1 MLRRLRRAVPIIFSG
16 RIDWLPPKQR
26 PIVLIHADGFNTL
39 TKFVS
44 ASDVAILDPERI
56 NIFIV
61 LKMLFSFQN
70 SHAQYR
76 AKFINTVQPKAVIT
90 FIDNDVTFYSLKSLV
105 FGPRFVSVQ
114 NGLRHNYSFNSEGGL
129 LDQLDE
135 VSKNVSL
142 TCDYICVFGL
152 ASAKLFSTYIKAKT
166 LITGSIQNNFREASL
181 HNAMTSDVV
190 FVSQLQAFTLEGST
204 VKVYFG
210 HQEITISEFFEVE
223 RQIVQAL
230 GKYCEEKELRLIIC
244 GKRDQTH
251 TYEREFFESI
261 LKPQIPNFFARES
274 SSNTYDAING
284 TGLVVT
290 IDSTIGYESLSIGKR
305 VAFMSGRTQ
314 AADPVGLSEVRDTN
328 FGYPLDLSPT
338 GKFWTNQATATE
350 LARILDYLEVVT
362 DEEWATE
369 IAPYNESLMAYQP
382 GNPVF
387 KELLLELGLT
397 LIDGVKS
404 DA

>member
-1 MLRRLRRAVPIIFSG
+1 MLRRLRRAVPIVFSG

-39 TKFVS
+39 TKFVN
-44 ASDVAILDPERI
+44 ASDVVILDPERI
-56 NIFIV
+56 NIFVV

-70 SHAQYR
+70 SHAKYR
-76 AKFINTVQPKAVIT
+76 AKFINTVRPKAVIT

-105 FGPRFVSVQ
+105 PGPQFVSVQ
-114 NGLRHNYSFNSEGGL
+114 NGLRHNYSFDSQGGL

-135 VSKNVSL
+135 VSKQVSL

-152 ASAKLFSTYIKAKT
+152 ASAKLFSTYINSKT
-166 LITGSIQNNFREASL
+166 LITGSIQNNFREIGAPS
-181 HNAMTSDVV
+181 AMTSDVV

-210 HQEITISEFFEVE
+210 NQGITISEFFEVE
-223 RQIVQAL
+223 RQIVRAL
-230 GKYCEEKELRLIIC
+230 ASYCEQKGLRLVIC

-251 TYEREFFESI
+251 TYERDFFDKV
-261 LKPQIPNFFARES
+261 LHPQKPIFLPRETGS
-274 SSNTYDAING
+274 STYDAIEA

-305 VAFMSGRTQ
+305 VAFISGRTQ
-314 AADPVGLSEVRDTN
+314 TADPMGLAQVRDTN

-338 GKFWTNQATATE
+338 GKFWTNHATSAE
-350 LARILDYLEVVT
+350 LTRILDYLQAAT

-382 GNPVF
+382 GNPIF
-387 KELLLELGLT
+387 KQLLLDLGLT
-397 LIDGVKS
+397 LIDGMKS

>member
-16 RIDWLPPKQR
+16 RIDWLPPKRR
-26 PIVLIHADGFNTL
+26 PVVLVHADGFKTL

-44 ASDVAILDPERI
+44 ASNVAILDPERI

-61 LKMLFSFQN
+61 LKMLCSFQT

-76 AKFINTVQPKAVIT
+76 AKFINTVQPKAVFT
-90 FIDNDVTFYSLKSLV
+90 FIDNDVSFYSLKSLV
-105 FGPRFVSVQ
+105 YGPQFISVQ
-114 NGLRHNYSFNSEGGL
+114 NGLRHNYSFNSRGGL
-129 LDQLDE
+129 LDRLAE
-135 VSKNVSL
+135 VSKQVSL
-142 TCDYICVFGL
+142 TCDYICVFGR
-152 ASAKLFSTYIKAKT
+152 ASAELFSTYINTKT
-166 LITGSIQNNFREASL
+166 LITGSIQNNFRETSTS
-181 HNAMTSDVV
+181 NAITSDVV
-190 FVSQLQAFTLEGST
+190 FVSQLQAFTLEGSS

-210 HQEITISEFFEVE
+210 HREITISEFFEAE
-223 RQIVQAL
+223 RQIVRAL
-230 GKYCEEKELRLIIC
+230 DKYCEKNELRLVIC

-251 TYEREFFESI
+251 TYEREFFEKI
-261 LKPQIPNFFARES
+261 LQPKKLNFLIRES
-274 SSNTYDAING
+274 GSSTYDAIDA

-314 AADPVGLSEVRDTN
+314 SADPKGLAQIRDTN
-328 FGYPLDLSPT
+328 FGYPLELPAQ
-338 GKFWTNQATATE
+338 GNFWTNQATATE
-350 LARILDYLEVVT
+350 LTRILDYLQGVT

-387 KELLLELGLT
+387 KKLLLDLGLT

>member
-1 MLRRLRRAVPIIFSG
+1 MLRRLRRAVLIIFSG

-26 PIVLIHADGFNTL
+26 PVVLIHADGFNTL

-44 ASDVAILDPERI
+44 TSDVAILDPERI

-61 LKMLFSFQN
+61 LKMLFSFRN

-76 AKFINTVQPKAVIT
+76 AKFINTVRPKVVIT
-90 FIDNDVTFYSLKSLV
+90 FIDNDVTFYSLKNFV
-105 FGPRFVSVQ
+105 VGPQFISVQ
-114 NGLRHNYSFNSEGGL
+114 NGLRHNYSFNSQGGF

-135 VSKNVSL
+135 VAKKESL

-152 ASAKLFSTYIKAKT
+152 ASAQLFSTYIDAKT
-166 LITGSIQNNFREASL
+166 LITGSIQNNFREIGAP
-181 HNAMTSDVV
+181 NAVKSDVV
-190 FVSQLQAFTLEGST
+190 FVSQLQAFALDGST
-204 VKVYFG
+204 VNVYFG
-210 HQEITISEFFEVE
+210 RQGITISEFFEAE
-223 RQIVQAL
+223 RQIVQSVAE
-230 GKYCEEKELRLIIC
+230 YCDQKDLRLVIC
-244 GKRDQTH
+244 GKRDKTH
-251 TYEREFFESI
+251 TYEREFFENI
-261 LKPQIPNFFARES
+261 LPPTKLNFLSRES
-274 SSNTYDAING
+274 NSNTYDEINA
-284 TGLVVT
+284 TRLVVT

-314 AADPVGLSEVRDTN
+314 SADPVGLAQVRDTN
-328 FGYPLDLSPT
+328 FGYPLELSPT
-338 GKFWTNQATATE
+338 GKFWTNQATTTE
-350 LARILDYLEVVT
+350 LARILDYLQAVT
-362 DEEWATE
+362 DHEWATE

-387 KELLLELGLT
+387 RKLLLDLGLT

>member
-1 MLRRLRRAVPIIFSG
+1 MFRRLRRAVPIVFSG

-26 PIVLIHADGFNTL
+26 PVVLIHADGLNTL

-44 ASDVAILDPERI
+44 ASDVSILDPERI
-56 NIFIV
+56 NVFVV

-76 AKFINTVQPKAVIT
+76 VKFINTVQPKVVIT

-105 FGPRFVSVQ
+105 PGPQFVSVQ
-114 NGLRHNYSFNSEGGL
+114 NGLRHNYSFNSHGGL
-129 LDQLDE
+129 LDQLNE
-135 VSKNVSL
+135 VSKQEPL

-152 ASAKLFSTYIKAKT
+152 ASAKLFLTYIKTKT
-166 LITGSIQNNFREASL
+166 LITGSIQNNFRKTSTP
-181 HNAMTSDVV
+181 NAITSDVV

-210 HQEITISEFFEVE
+210 NQGITISEFFEAE
-223 RQIVQAL
+223 RQIVRAL
-230 GKYCEEKELRLIIC
+230 DKYCEENELRLVVC

-261 LKPQIPNFFARES
+261 LQPKKLNFLARKSGS
-274 SSNTYDAING
+274 STYDAIDA

-290 IDSTIGYESLSIGKR
+290 VDSTIGYESLSIGKR

-314 AADPVGLSEVRDTN
+314 AADAVGLAEVRDTN

-338 GKFWTNQATATE
+338 GKFWTNQATTIE
-350 LARILDYLEVVT
+350 LTRILDYLRAVT
-362 DEEWATE
+362 DEEWAAE

-387 KELLLELGLT
+387 RELLLDLGLT

>member
-1 MLRRLRRAVPIIFSG
+1 MFRRLRRAVPIVFSG

-26 PIVLIHADGFNTL
+26 PVVLIHADGLNTL

-44 ASDVAILDPERI
+44 ASDVSILDPERI
-56 NIFIV
+56 NVFVV

-76 AKFINTVQPKAVIT
+76 VKFINTVQPKVVIT

-105 FGPRFVSVQ
+105 PGPQFVSVQ
-114 NGLRHNYSFNSEGGL
+114 NGLRHNYSFNSHGGL
-129 LDQLDE
+129 LDQLNE
-135 VSKNVSL
+135 VSKQEPL

-152 ASAKLFSTYIKAKT
+152 ASAKLFLTYIKTKT
-166 LITGSIQNNFREASL
+166 LITGSIQNNFRKTSTP
-181 HNAMTSDVV
+181 NAITSDVV

-210 HQEITISEFFEVE
+210 NQGITISEFFEAE
-223 RQIVQAL
+223 RQIVRAL
-230 GKYCEEKELRLIIC
+230 DKYCEENELRLVVC

-261 LKPQIPNFFARES
+261 LQPKKLNFLARKSGS
-274 SSNTYDAING
+274 STYDAIDA

-290 IDSTIGYESLSIGKR
+290 VDSTIGYESLSIGKR

-314 AADPVGLSEVRDTN
+314 AAGAVGLAEVRDTN

-338 GKFWTNQATATE
+338 GKFWTNQATTTE
-350 LARILDYLEVVT
+350 LTRILDYLRAVT
-362 DEEWATE
+362 DEEWAAE

-387 KELLLELGLT
+387 RKLLLDLGLT
-397 LIDGVKS
+397 LIDGVKT

>member
-1 MLRRLRRAVPIIFSG
+1 MLRRLRRAVPIVFSG

-39 TKFVS
+39 TKFVN
-44 ASDVAILDPERI
+44 ASDVVILDPERI
-56 NIFIV
+56 NIFDV
-61 LKMLFSFQN
+61 LKKLFSYQK
-70 SHAQYR
+70 SHAKYR
-76 AKFINTVQPKAVIT
+76 AKFINTVRPKAVIT

-105 FGPRFVSVQ
+105 PGPQFVSVQ
-114 NGLRHNYSFNSEGGL
+114 NGLRHNYSFNSQGGL

-135 VSKNVSL
+135 VSKQVSL

-152 ASAKLFSTYIKAKT
+152 ASAKLFSTYINSKT
-166 LITGSIQNNFREASL
+166 LITGSIQNNFREIGAPS
-181 HNAMTSDVV
+181 AMTSDVV

-210 HQEITISEFFEVE
+210 NQGITISEFFEVE
-223 RQIVQAL
+223 RQIVRAL
-230 GKYCEEKELRLIIC
+230 ASYCEQKGLRLVIC

-251 TYEREFFESI
+251 TYERDFFDKV
-261 LKPQIPNFFARES
+261 LHPQKPIFLPRETGS
-274 SSNTYDAING
+274 STYDAIEA

-305 VAFMSGRTQ
+305 VAFISGRTQ
-314 AADPVGLSEVRDTN
+314 TADPMGLAQVRDTN

-338 GKFWTNQATATE
+338 GKFWTNHATSAE
-350 LARILDYLEVVT
+350 LTRILDYLQAAT

-382 GNPVF
+382 GNPIF
-387 KELLLELGLT
+387 KQLLLDLGLT
-397 LIDGVKS
+397 LIDGMKS

>member
-1 MLRRLRRAVPIIFSG
+1 MLRRLRRAVTIIFSG
-16 RIDWLPPKQR
+16 QIDWSPPKQR
-26 PIVLIHADGFNTL
+26 PVVLVHADGFNTL

-56 NIFIV
+56 NIFVV

-105 FGPRFVSVQ
+105 SGPQFISVQ
-114 NGLRHNYSFNSEGGL
+114 NGLRHNYSFNSQGGL

-135 VSKNVSL
+135 VSKQVSL
-142 TCDYICVFGL
+142 TCDYICVFGH
-152 ASAKLFSTYIKAKT
+152 ASAKLFSTYINTKT
-166 LITGSIQNNFREASL
+166 LITGSIQNNFREVCTP
-181 HNAMTSDVV
+181 NAMTSEVV
-190 FVSQLQAFTLEGST
+190 FVSQLQAFTLEGSS

-210 HQEITISEFFEVE
+210 HQGITISEFFEAE
-223 RQIVQAL
+223 RQIIRAL
-230 GKYCEEKELRLIIC
+230 AKYCEAKELRLVVC

-251 TYEREFFESI
+251 TYEREFFENI
-261 LKPQIPNFFARES
+261 LQPKKPNFLARKNS
-274 SSNTYDAING
+274 SSTYDAINA

-328 FGYPLDLSPT
+328 FGYPLDLSLT
-338 GKFWTNQATATE
+338 GKFWTNQATTTE
-350 LARILDYLEVVT
+350 LTRILDYLQAVT

-387 KELLLELGLT
+387 KKLLLDLGLT

>member
-1 MLRRLRRAVPIIFSG
+1 MFRRLRRAVPIVFSG

-26 PIVLIHADGFNTL
+26 PVVLIHADGLNTL

-44 ASDVAILDPERI
+44 ASDVSILDPERI
-56 NIFIV
+56 NVFVV

-76 AKFINTVQPKAVIT
+76 VKFINTVQPKVVIT

-105 FGPRFVSVQ
+105 PGPQFVSVQ
-114 NGLRHNYSFNSEGGL
+114 NGLRHNYSFNSHGGL
-129 LDQLDE
+129 LDQLNE
-135 VSKNVSL
+135 VSKQEPL

-152 ASAKLFSTYIKAKT
+152 ASAKLFLTYIKTKT
-166 LITGSIQNNFREASL
+166 LITGSIQNNFRKTSTP
-181 HNAMTSDVV
+181 NAITSDVV

-210 HQEITISEFFEVE
+210 NQGITISEFFEAE
-223 RQIVQAL
+223 RQIVRAL
-230 GKYCEEKELRLIIC
+230 DKYCEENELRLVVC

-261 LKPQIPNFFARES
+261 LQPKKLNFLARKSGS
-274 SSNTYDAING
+274 STYDAIDA

-290 IDSTIGYESLSIGKR
+290 VDSTIGYESLSIGKR

-314 AADPVGLSEVRDTN
+314 AAGAVGLAEVRDTN

-338 GKFWTNQATATE
+338 GKFWTNQATTTE
-350 LARILDYLEVVT
+350 LTRILDYLRAVT
-362 DEEWATE
+362 DEEWAAE

-387 KELLLELGLT
+387 RELLLDLGLT

>member
-1 MLRRLRRAVPIIFSG
+1 MLRRLRRAVPIVFSG

-26 PIVLIHADGFNTL
+26 PVVLIHADGFNTL
-39 TKFVS
+39 TKFVN
-44 ASDVAILDPERI
+44 ASDVSILDPERI

-70 SHAQYR
+70 SHAKYR
-76 AKFINTVQPKAVIT
+76 AKFIKAVQPKVVIT

-105 FGPRFVSVQ
+105 SGPQFVSVQ
-114 NGLRHNYSFNSEGGL
+114 NGLRHNYSFNLQGGL
-129 LDQLDE
+129 LDQLGE
-135 VSKNVSL
+135 VSKQISL

-152 ASAKLFSTYIKAKT
+152 ASAKLFSNYINTTT
-166 LITGSIQNNFREASL
+166 LITGSIQNNFRETNMPHAI
-181 HNAMTSDVV
+181 TSDVI
-190 FVSQLQAFTLEGST
+190 FVSQLQAFTLEGSS

-210 HQEITISEFFEVE
+210 QRGITISEFFEAE
-223 RQIVQAL
+223 RQIVRAL
-230 GKYCEEKELRLIIC
+230 DKYCEENDLRLVIC

-261 LKPQIPNFFARES
+261 LQPKKPNFLARES
-274 SSNTYDAING
+274 HSSTYDAIDA
-284 TGLVVT
+284 TRLVVT

-314 AADPVGLSEVRDTN
+314 SADPVGLAQTRDTN
-328 FGYPLDLSPT
+328 FGYPLDLPAN
-338 GKFWTNQATATE
+338 GNFWTNQATATE
-350 LARILDYLEVVT
+350 LTRILDYLQAVT
-362 DEEWATE
+362 DKEWATE

-387 KELLLELGLT
+387 KKLLLDLGLT

>member
-114 NGLRHNYSFNSEGGL
+114 NGLRHNYSFNSQGGL

-261 LKPQIPNFFARES
+261 LKPQIPNFLARES

>member
-1 MLRRLRRAVPIIFSG
+1 MLRRLRRAVTIIFSG

-44 ASDVAILDPERI
+44 ASDVSILDPERI
-56 NIFIV
+56 NIFVV

-70 SHAQYR
+70 SHAKYR
-76 AKFINTVQPKAVIT
+76 AKFINTVRPKAVIT

-105 FGPRFVSVQ
+105 PGPQFVSVQ
-114 NGLRHNYSFNSEGGL
+114 NGLRHNYSFNSQGGL

-135 VSKNVSL
+135 VSKQVSL
-142 TCDYICVFGL
+142 TCDYICVFGI
-152 ASAKLFSTYIKAKT
+152 ASATLFSTYIKTKT
-166 LITGSIQNNFREASL
+166 LITGSIQNNFRETSTP
-181 HNAMTSDVV
+181 NAKTSDVV
-190 FVSQLQAFTLEGST
+190 FVSQLQAFTLEGSL

-210 HQEITISEFFEVE
+210 NQGITISEFFEVE
-223 RQIVQAL
+223 RQIVRAL
-230 GKYCEEKELRLIIC
+230 DKYCEKNELRLVIC

-251 TYEREFFESI
+251 TYEREFFENI
-261 LKPQIPNFFARES
+261 LQPKKPNFLIRES
-274 SSNTYDAING
+274 GSSTYDAIDA

-314 AADPVGLSEVRDTN
+314 SADPVGLAQIRDTN
-328 FGYPLDLSPT
+328 FGYPLDLPAN
-338 GKFWTNQATATE
+338 GNFWTNQATATE
-350 LARILDYLEVVT
+350 LTRILDYLQAVT
-362 DEEWATE
+362 DREWATE

-387 KELLLELGLT
+387 KKLLLDLGLT

>member
-1 MLRRLRRAVPIIFSG
+1 MFRRLRRAVPIVFSG

-26 PIVLIHADGFNTL
+26 PVVLIHADGLNTL

-44 ASDVAILDPERI
+44 ASDVSILDPERI
-56 NIFIV
+56 NIFVV

-76 AKFINTVQPKAVIT
+76 VKFINTVQPKVVIT

-105 FGPRFVSVQ
+105 PGPQFVSVQ
-114 NGLRHNYSFNSEGGL
+114 NGLRHNYSFNSQGGL
-129 LDQLDE
+129 LDQLNE
-135 VSKNVSL
+135 ASKQESL
-142 TCDYICVFGL
+142 ACDYICVFGL
-152 ASAKLFSTYIKAKT
+152 ASAKLFSTYIKTKT
-166 LITGSIQNNFREASL
+166 LTTGSIQNNFRKTSTP
-181 HNAMTSDVV
+181 NATTSDVI
-190 FVSQLQAFTLEGST
+190 FVSQLQAFTLEGSS

-210 HQEITISEFFEVE
+210 NQGITISEFFEAE
-223 RQIVQAL
+223 RQIVRAL
-230 GKYCEEKELRLIIC
+230 DKYCEENELRLVVC
-244 GKRDQTH
+244 GKRDQAH
-251 TYEREFFESI
+251 TYEREFFENI
-261 LKPQIPNFFARES
+261 LQPKKLNFLIRES
-274 SSNTYDAING
+274 GSSTYDAIEA

-314 AADPVGLSEVRDTN
+314 SADPMGLAQIRDTN
-328 FGYPLDLSPT
+328 FGYPLDLPT
-338 GKFWTNQATATE
+338 HGNFWTNQASATE
-350 LARILDYLEVVT
+350 LTRILDYLQGVT

-369 IAPYNESLMAYQP
+369 IAPYNETLMAYQP

-387 KELLLELGLT
+387 KKLLLDLGLT

>member
-1 MLRRLRRAVPIIFSG
+1 MFRRLRRAVPIVFSG

-26 PIVLIHADGFNTL
+26 PVVLIHADGLNTL

-44 ASDVAILDPERI
+44 ASDVSILDPERI
-56 NIFIV
+56 NIFVV

-76 AKFINTVQPKAVIT
+76 VKFINTVQPKVVIT
-90 FIDNDVTFYSLKSLV
+90 FIDNDVTFYSLKILV
-105 FGPRFVSVQ
+105 PGPQFVSVQ
-114 NGLRHNYSFNSEGGL
+114 NGLRHNYSFNSQGGL

-135 VSKNVSL
+135 VSKRVSL

-152 ASAKLFSTYIKAKT
+152 ASATLFSTYIKTKT
-166 LITGSIQNNFREASL
+166 LITGSIQNNFRKTSTP
-181 HNAMTSDVV
+181 HTKTSDVV
-190 FVSQLQAFTLEGST
+190 FVSQLQAFTLEGSS

-210 HQEITISEFFEVE
+210 NQGITISEFFEVE
-223 RQIVQAL
+223 RQIVRAL
-230 GKYCEEKELRLIIC
+230 DKYCEKNELRLVIC

-251 TYEREFFESI
+251 TYEREFFENI
-261 LKPQIPNFFARES
+261 LQPKKPNFLIRES
-274 SSNTYDAING
+274 GSSTYDAIDA

-314 AADPVGLSEVRDTN
+314 TADPVGLSEVRDTN

-338 GKFWTNQATATE
+338 GKFWTNQATTTE
-350 LARILDYLEVVT
+350 LTRILDYLQAVT
-362 DEEWATE
+362 DKEWATE
-369 IAPYNESLMAYQP
+369 IAPYNETLMAYQP

-387 KELLLELGLT
+387 KKLLLDLGLT

>member
-1 MLRRLRRAVPIIFSG
+1 MFRRLRRAVPIVFSG

-26 PIVLIHADGFNTL
+26 PVVLIHADGLNTL

-44 ASDVAILDPERI
+44 ASDVSILDPKRI
-56 NIFIV
+56 NIFVV

-76 AKFINTVQPKAVIT
+76 VKFINTVQPKVVIT

-105 FGPRFVSVQ
+105 PGPQFVSVQ
-114 NGLRHNYSFNSEGGL
+114 NGLRHNYSFNSHGGL
-129 LDQLDE
+129 LDQLNE
-135 VSKNVSL
+135 VSKQESL

-152 ASAKLFSTYIKAKT
+152 ASAKLFLTYIKTKT
-166 LITGSIQNNFREASL
+166 LITGSIQNNFRKTSTP
-181 HNAMTSDVV
+181 NAITSDVV

-210 HQEITISEFFEVE
+210 NQRITISEFFEAE
-223 RQIVQAL
+223 RQIVRAL
-230 GKYCEEKELRLIIC
+230 DKYCEENELRLVVC

-261 LKPQIPNFFARES
+261 LQPKKLNFLARKSGS
-274 SSNTYDAING
+274 STYDAIDA

-290 IDSTIGYESLSIGKR
+290 VDSTIGYESLSIGKR

-314 AADPVGLSEVRDTN
+314 AADAVGLAEVRDTN

-338 GKFWTNQATATE
+338 GKFWTNQATTIE
-350 LARILDYLEVVT
+350 LTRILDYLRAVT
-362 DEEWATE
+362 DEEWAAE

-387 KELLLELGLT
+387 RELLLDLGLT

>member
-1 MLRRLRRAVPIIFSG
+1 MAARFLQILKIICASG
-16 RIDWLPPKQR
+16 ISIVPPKQR
-26 PIVLIHADGFNTL
+26 PIVLIHADGFSTL

-44 ASDVAILDPERI
+44 ASDVVILDPERI

-76 AKFINTVQPKAVIT
+76 TKFINTVQPKVVIT

-105 FGPRFVSVQ
+105 PGPQFISVQ
-114 NGLRHNYSFNSEGGL
+114 NGIRHNYSFNSQGGL

-135 VSKNVSL
+135 VSKQVSL
-142 TCDYICVFGL
+142 TCDHICVFGL
-152 ASAKLFSTYIKAKT
+152 ASAKLFSTYINTKT
-166 LITGSIQNNFREASL
+166 LITGSIQNNFRETSTP
-181 HNAMTSDVV
+181 NAITSDVV
-190 FVSQLQAFTLEGST
+190 FVSQLQAFTLEGSS

-210 HQEITISEFFEVE
+210 HREITISEFFEAE
-223 RQIVQAL
+223 RQIVRAL
-230 GKYCEEKELRLIIC
+230 DKYCEQNELRLVIC
-244 GKRDQTH
+244 GKRDKTH
-251 TYEREFFESI
+251 IHECEFFENI
-261 LKPQIPNFFARES
+261 LQPKKPNFLARES
-274 SSNTYDAING
+274 GSSTYDAINA

-314 AADPVGLSEVRDTN
+314 SADPVGLAQIRDTN
-328 FGYPLDLSPT
+328 FGYPLDLPANGNFGT
-338 GKFWTNQATATE
+338 TQATATE
-350 LARILDYLEVVT
+350 LTRILDYLQGVT

-369 IAPYNESLMAYQP
+369 IAPYNEILMAYQP

-387 KELLLELGLT
+387 KKLLMDLGLT

>member
-1 MLRRLRRAVPIIFSG
+1 MLRRLRRAVPVIFSG
-16 RIDWLPPKQR
+16 QIDWLPPKQR
-26 PIVLIHADGFNTL
+26 PVVLIHADGFNSL
-39 TKFVS
+39 TKFVD

-56 NIFIV
+56 NFFVV
-61 LKMLFSFQN
+61 LKMLLSFQF

-76 AKFINTVQPKAVIT
+76 AKFINTVQPKVVIT
-90 FIDNDVTFYSLKSLV
+90 FIDNDVTFYSLKRV
-105 FGPRFVSVQ
+105 IHGPRFVSVQ
-114 NGLRHNYSFNSEGGL
+114 NGLRHNYSFNSQGGL
-129 LDQLDE
+129 LDQLEE
-135 VSKNVSL
+135 VSKHVSL

-152 ASAKLFSTYIKAKT
+152 ASAKLFSTYINSKT
-166 LITGSIQNNFREASL
+166 LITGSIQNNFREIGAPS
-181 HNAMTSDVV
+181 AMTSDVV

-210 HQEITISEFFEVE
+210 NQGITISEFFEVE
-223 RQIVQAL
+223 RQIVRAL
-230 GKYCEEKELRLIIC
+230 DKYCEEKELRLVIC

-251 TYEREFFESI
+251 TYEREFFENI
-261 LKPQIPNFFARES
+261 LQPKKPNFLIRES
-274 SSNTYDAING
+274 GSSTYDAIDA

-314 AADPVGLSEVRDTN
+314 SADSVGLAQIRDTN
-328 FGYPLDLSPT
+328 FGYPLDLPAH
-338 GKFWTNQATATE
+338 GNFWTNQATATE
-350 LARILDYLEVVT
+350 LTRILDHLRAVT

-369 IAPYNESLMAYQP
+369 IAPYNETLMAYQP

-387 KELLLELGLT
+387 KKLLLDLGLT

>member
-1 MLRRLRRAVPIIFSG
+1 MLRRSRRAVTIIFSG

-26 PIVLIHADGFNTL
+26 PVVLIHVDGFNTL
-39 TKFVS
+39 TKFVD
-44 ASDVAILDPERI
+44 ASDVSILDPERM

-61 LKMLFSFQN
+61 FKMLCSFQY
-70 SHAQYR
+70 SQAKYC
-76 AKFINTVQPKAVIT
+76 AKFINTVRPKAVMT

-105 FGPRFVSVQ
+105 PGPQFISVQ
-114 NGLRHNYSFNSEGGL
+114 NGLRHNYSFNSQGGL

-135 VSKNVSL
+135 ASKQVSL

-152 ASAKLFSTYIKAKT
+152 ASAKLFSTYIKTKT
-166 LITGSIQNNFREASL
+166 IITGSIQNNFRETGMS
-181 HNAMTSDVV
+181 NAMTSDVV
-190 FVSQLQAFTLEGST
+190 FVSQLQAFTLDGST
-204 VKVYFG
+204 VKVFFG
-210 HQEITISEFFEVE
+210 HRGITISEFYEAE
-223 RQIVQAL
+223 RQIVRAL
-230 GKYCEEKELRLIIC
+230 AEYCEEKELRLVIC

-251 TYEREFFESI
+251 TYEREFFEDI
-261 LKPQIPNFFARES
+261 LLPKKPNFLARDNGS
-274 SSNTYDAING
+274 STYDTIDA

-314 AADPVGLSEVRDTN
+314 AADPVGLAQVCDTN

-338 GKFWTNQATATE
+338 GKFWTNQATPTE
-350 LARILDYLEVVT
+350 LTRILDYLRAVT

-387 KELLLELGLT
+387 RKLLLDLGLT

>member
-1 MLRRLRRAVPIIFSG
+1 MLRRLRRAVPIFFTG

-26 PIVLIHADGFNTL
+26 PVVLIHADGFRTL

-44 ASDVAILDPERI
+44 AQDVAILDPERI

-61 LKMLFSFQN
+61 LKMLCSFQN

-76 AKFINTVQPKAVIT
+76 IKFINTVQPKVVIT

-105 FGPRFVSVQ
+105 SGPQFVSVQ
-114 NGLRHNYSFNSEGGL
+114 NGLRHNYSFNSQGGL

-135 VSKNVSL
+135 VSKQISL

-152 ASAKLFSTYIKAKT
+152 ASAKLFSTYINTKT
-166 LITGSIQNNFREASL
+166 LITGSIQNNFREKNMP
-181 HNAMTSDVV
+181 HAMTSDVV
-190 FVSQLQAFTLEGST
+190 FVSQLQAFTLEGSS

-210 HQEITISEFFEVE
+210 QQGITISEFFEAE
-223 RQIVQAL
+223 RQIVRAL
-230 GKYCEEKELRLIIC
+230 DKYCEENELRLVVC

-251 TYEREFFESI
+251 THEREFFESI
-261 LKPQIPNFFARES
+261 LQPKKPNFLVRENGS
-274 SSNTYDAING
+274 STYDAIDA

-314 AADPVGLSEVRDTN
+314 SADAVGLAQTRDTN
-328 FGYPLDLSPT
+328 FGYPLDLPAN
-338 GKFWTNQATATE
+338 GNFWTNQATATE
-350 LARILDYLEVVT
+350 LTRILDYLQAVT
-362 DEEWATE
+362 DKEWATE

-387 KELLLELGLT
+387 KKLLLDLGLT

>member
-1 MLRRLRRAVPIIFSG
+1 MLRRLQRAVTIIFSG
-16 RIDWLPPKQR
+16 QIDWSPPKQR
-26 PIVLIHADGFNTL
+26 PVVLIHADGFNTL
-39 TKFVS
+39 TKFVT
-44 ASDVAILDPERI
+44 ASDVSILDPERI

-61 LKMLFSFQN
+61 LKMLCSFQN
-70 SHAQYR
+70 SHAKYR
-76 AKFINTVQPKAVIT
+76 IKFINTVQPKVVIT

-105 FGPRFVSVQ
+105 SGPQFVSVQ
-114 NGLRHNYSFNSEGGL
+114 NGLRHNYSFNSQGGL

-135 VSKNVSL
+135 VSKQISL

-152 ASAKLFSTYIKAKT
+152 ASAKLFSTYINTTT
-166 LITGSIQNNFREASL
+166 LITGSIQNNFRETNIP
-181 HNAMTSDVV
+181 HAMTSDVV
-190 FVSQLQAFTLEGST
+190 FVSQLQAFTLEGSS

-210 HQEITISEFFEVE
+210 HQGITISEFFEAE
-223 RQIVQAL
+223 RQIVRAL
-230 GKYCEEKELRLIIC
+230 DKYCEENELRLVIC

-251 TYEREFFESI
+251 TYECEFFEG
-261 LKPQIPNFFARES
+261 LLQPKKPNFLARES
-274 SSNTYDAING
+274 GSSTYDAIEA

-314 AADPVGLSEVRDTN
+314 AADPVGLAEVRDTN

-338 GKFWTNQATATE
+338 GKFWTNQATPTE
-350 LARILDYLEVVT
+350 LTRILDYLRAVT
-362 DEEWATE
+362 DEEWAAE

-387 KELLLELGLT
+387 RKLLLDLGLT
-397 LIDGVKS
+397 LIDGEKS

>member
-1 MLRRLRRAVPIIFSG
+1 MLRRLRRAVPIVFSG

-26 PIVLIHADGFNTL
+26 PVVLIHADGFNTL
-39 TKFVS
+39 TKLVN
-44 ASDVAILDPERI
+44 ASDVSVLDPERI

-61 LKMLFSFQN
+61 LKMLCSFQN

-76 AKFINTVQPKAVIT
+76 IKFIKTVQPKVVIT

-105 FGPRFVSVQ
+105 SGPQFISVQ
-114 NGLRHNYSFNSEGGL
+114 NGLRHNYSFNSKGGL
-129 LDQLDE
+129 LDQLNE
-135 VSKNVSL
+135 VSKQISL

-152 ASAKLFSTYIKAKT
+152 ASAKLFSTYINTKT
-166 LITGSIQNNFREASL
+166 LITGSIQNNFREKNMP
-181 HNAMTSDVV
+181 HAMTSDVV
-190 FVSQLQAFTLEGST
+190 FVSQLQAFKLEGSS

-210 HQEITISEFFEVE
+210 QQGITISEFFEAE
-223 RQIVQAL
+223 RQIVRAL
-230 GKYCEEKELRLIIC
+230 DKYCEENELRLVVC

-261 LKPQIPNFFARES
+261 LQPKKPNFLVRENGS
-274 SSNTYDAING
+274 STYDAIDA

-314 AADPVGLSEVRDTN
+314 SADAVGLAQTRDTN
-328 FGYPLDLSPT
+328 FGYPLDLPAK
-338 GKFWTNQATATE
+338 GNFWTNQATTTE
-350 LARILDYLEVVT
+350 LTRILDYLQAVT
-362 DEEWATE
+362 DKEWATE

-387 KELLLELGLT
+387 KKLLLDLGLT

>member
-16 RIDWLPPKQR
+16 RIVWLPPKQR
-26 PIVLIHADGFNTL
+26 PVVLIHVDGFNTL

-61 LKMLFSFQN
+61 LKMLCSFQYT
-70 SHAQYR
+70 HAQYQ
-76 AKFINTVQPKAVIT
+76 AKFINTVQPKVVIT
-90 FIDNDVTFYSLKSLV
+90 FIDNDVTFYALKTLV
-105 FGPRFVSVQ
+105 SGPHFISVQ
-114 NGLRHNYSFNSEGGL
+114 NGLRHNYSFNSQGGL

-135 VSKNVSL
+135 VSKQVSL

-152 ASAKLFSTYIKAKT
+152 ASAKLFSTYIKTKT
-166 LITGSIQNNFREASL
+166 IITGSIQNNFRETNMP
-181 HNAMTSDVV
+181 HGITTDIV
-190 FVSQLQAFTLEGST
+190 FVSQMQAFTLEGST

-210 HQEITISEFFEVE
+210 QQEITISEFFEAE
-223 RQIVQAL
+223 RQIVRAL
-230 GKYCEEKELRLIIC
+230 AKYCAEKELRLVIC

-261 LKPQIPNFFARES
+261 LQPKKTNFLARES
-274 SSNTYDAING
+274 GSSTYDAIAA
-284 TGLVVT
+284 TGMVVT

-314 AADPVGLSEVRDTN
+314 AADPVGLAQVCDTN
-328 FGYPLDLSPT
+328 FGYPLDLSKT

-350 LARILDYLEVVT
+350 LTRILDYLQTVS

-387 KELLLELGLT
+387 KKLLLDLGLT

>member
-1 MLRRLRRAVPIIFSG
+1 MLRRLRRAVPIVFSG

-39 TKFVS
+39 TKFVN
-44 ASDVAILDPERI
+44 ASDVVILDPERI
-56 NIFIV
+56 NIFVV

-70 SHAQYR
+70 SHAKYR
-76 AKFINTVQPKAVIT
+76 AKFINTVRPKAVIT

-105 FGPRFVSVQ
+105 SGPKFISVQ
-114 NGLRHNYSFNSEGGL
+114 NGLRHNYSFNSQGGL
-129 LDQLDE
+129 LDQLEE
-135 VSKNVSL
+135 VSKHVSL

-152 ASAKLFSTYIKAKT
+152 ASAKLFSTYINSKT
-166 LITGSIQNNFREASL
+166 LITGSIQNNFREIGAPS
-181 HNAMTSDVV
+181 AMTSDVV

-210 HQEITISEFFEVE
+210 NQGITISEFFEVE
-223 RQIVQAL
+223 RQIVRAL
-230 GKYCEEKELRLIIC
+230 ASYCEQKGLRLVIC

-251 TYEREFFESI
+251 TYERDFFDKV
-261 LKPQIPNFFARES
+261 LHPQKPIFLPRETGS
-274 SSNTYDAING
+274 STYDAIEA

-305 VAFMSGRTQ
+305 VAFISGRTQ
-314 AADPVGLSEVRDTN
+314 TADPMGLAQVRDTN

-338 GKFWTNQATATE
+338 GKFWTNHATSAE
-350 LARILDYLEVVT
+350 LTRILDYLQAAT

-387 KELLLELGLT
+387 KKLLLDLGLT

>member
-1 MLRRLRRAVPIIFSG
+1 MLRRLRRAVPIVFSG
-16 RIDWLPPKQR
+16 RIDWLRPKQR
-26 PIVLIHADGFNTL
+26 PVVLIHADGFNTL
-39 TKFVS
+39 TNFVN
-44 ASDVAILDPERI
+44 ASDVSVLDPERI

-61 LKMLFSFQN
+61 LKMLCSFQN
-70 SHAQYR
+70 SHAKYR
-76 AKFINTVQPKAVIT
+76 VKFIKTVQPKVVIT

-105 FGPRFVSVQ
+105 SGPQFISVQ
-114 NGLRHNYSFNSEGGL
+114 NGLRHNYSFNSKGGL
-129 LDQLDE
+129 LDQLNE
-135 VSKNVSL
+135 VSKQISL

-152 ASAKLFSTYIKAKT
+152 ASAKLFSTYINTKT
-166 LITGSIQNNFREASL
+166 LITGSIQNNFREKNMP
-181 HNAMTSDVV
+181 HAMTSDVV
-190 FVSQLQAFTLEGST
+190 FVSQLQAFTLKGSS

-210 HQEITISEFFEVE
+210 QQGITISEFFEAE
-223 RQIVQAL
+223 RQIVRAL
-230 GKYCEEKELRLIIC
+230 DKYCEENALRLVVC

-251 TYEREFFESI
+251 RYEREFFESI
-261 LKPQIPNFFARES
+261 LQPKKPNFLVRENGS
-274 SSNTYDAING
+274 STYDAIDA

-314 AADPVGLSEVRDTN
+314 SADAVGLAQTRDTN
-328 FGYPLDLSPT
+328 FGYPLDLPAK
-338 GKFWTNQATATE
+338 GNFWTNQATATE
-350 LARILDYLEVVT
+350 LTRILDYLQAVT
-362 DEEWATE
+362 DKEWATE

-387 KELLLELGLT
+387 KKLLLDLGLT

>member
-1 MLRRLRRAVPIIFSG
+1 MFRRLRRAVPIVFSG
-16 RIDWLPPKQR
+16 RIDWLPPNR
-26 PIVLIHADGFNTL
+26 RIIVLIHADGFNTL
-39 TKFVS
+39 TTFVS

-56 NIFIV
+56 NVFIV

-76 AKFINTVQPKAVIT
+76 VKFINTVQPKVVIT
-90 FIDNDVTFYSLKSLV
+90 FIDNDVTFYSLKILV
-105 FGPRFVSVQ
+105 PGPQFVSVQ
-114 NGLRHNYSFNSEGGL
+114 NGLRHNYSFNSQGGL

-135 VSKNVSL
+135 VSKRVSL

-152 ASAKLFSTYIKAKT
+152 ASAKLFSTYINTKT
-166 LITGSIQNNFREASL
+166 LITGSIQNNFREKNMP
-181 HNAMTSDVV
+181 HAMTSDVV
-190 FVSQLQAFTLEGST
+190 FVSQLQAFTLEGSS

-210 HQEITISEFFEVE
+210 QQGITISEFFEAE
-223 RQIVQAL
+223 RQIVRAL
-230 GKYCEEKELRLIIC
+230 DKYCEENELRLVVC

-251 TYEREFFESI
+251 TYEREFFENI
-261 LKPQIPNFFARES
+261 LQPKKPNFLIRES
-274 SSNTYDAING
+274 GSSTYDAIDA

-314 AADPVGLSEVRDTN
+314 SADPVGLAQIRDTN
-328 FGYPLDLSPT
+328 FGYPLDLPAH
-338 GKFWTNQATATE
+338 GNFWTNQASATE
-350 LARILDYLEVVT
+350 LTRILDYLQGVT

-369 IAPYNESLMAYQP
+369 IAPYNETLMAYQP

-387 KELLLELGLT
+387 KKLLLDLGLT